1 MQSPQYSVAKRP
13 RALPAFPRPK
23 SERFDEGA
31 TAHSL
36 ELLPRDVYLYNN
48 VPTEGVG
55 SLSLVFLYLCA
66 LFIK

>member
-1 MQSPQYSVAKRP
+1 MFRLL
-13 RALPAFPRPK
+13 LPWTK

-31 TAHSL
+31 AAHSL
-36 ELLPRDVYLYNN
+36 ELLPGDVYLYNN
-48 VPTEGVG
+48 VLAEGVG

>member
-1 MQSPQYSVAKRP
+1 MLCP
-13 RALPAFPRPK
+13 LFPWTK
-23 SERFDEGA
+23 LEHFGEGA

-36 ELLPRDVYLYNN
+36 ELLLRDVYLYNN
-48 VPTEGVG
+48 VPAEGAG